1 MIYTKKMRNFRSF
14 STVSHLYYS
23 GKRFKNYAKNIA
35 RSENDLC
42 RDRKLTA
49 TYREVSMHVES
60 NLNTMFFTDGNPT

>member
-23 GKRFKNYAKNIA
+23 GKQFENYAKNIV
-35 RSENDLC
+35 RSENDLY

-49 TYREVSMHVES
+49 THREVRMHVES
-60 NLNTMFFTDGNPT
+60 NLNIMFFTGGNPT